1 MLFNRANNIAQVD
14 QLEKM
19 AEELSASQEEVVKS
33 RLSEVTSKRDQ
44 LRREAKDRTAKLGMS
59 KALQKWVTLL
69 LINFIIINKLCY
81 YIIIDKV
88 YNSNYQ
94 ELPSH
99 HPGPRPDGQD
109 CRLRHVQRYLH
120 VSGHFFQFLIRM
132 IIYIRKN

>member
-69 LINFIIINKLCY
+69 LINFIII
-81 YIIIDKV
+81 I
-88 YNSNYQ
+88 NSTAHSLLSKALQ
-94 ELPSH
+94 KW
-99 HPGPRPDGQD
+99 
-109 CRLRHVQRYLH
+109 VQ
-120 VSGHFFQFLIRM
+120 
-132 IIYIRKN
+132 